1 MRINKILITLKK
13 ELNTI
18 IRDKKSLAM
27 MFILPMLIPVLIFF
41 MSFMYEDLMDS
52 VEETEY
58 NIGINY
64 ELNSIEKEII
74 SQTTLNVINYKNKE
88 EMQKAYEDKGIEAYI
103 NKEKSNY
110 TIFSNPDNQD
120 SSVAGSML
128 TSYLET
134 YNKILAQ
141 NYLLNKD
148 INPEEALNI
157 IKIEVKE
164 LKGDNSFIQEI
175 LSMGLVYSLLA
186 IITTAVYCATDII
199 AGEKERGTLETL
211 LTFPIK
217 SSELITGKYL
227 AIFSSCIITSLL
239 SLFLC
244 FGSLKLASNMF
255 ELYNSV
261 TLNIGVTTIL
271 TSAII
276 LIFSSLISSGLC
288 IAIASYCKSYK
299 EAQEALTPVSFISM
313 IPLLLPLAGIETNI
327 VLSIIP
333 IVNHGMLLN
342 DLISNNVNI
351 LNIIT
356 MIMSSIIFTFIM
368 IFFISKQYKS
378 ERVLFS

>member
-1 MRINKILITLKK
+1 MRVNKIITTLKK

-18 IRDKKSLAM
+18 IRDKKSLTM
-27 MFILPMLIPVLIFF
+27 MFILPMMIPVLIFF

-52 VEETEY
+52 IDATEY
-58 NIGINY
+58 SIGINY
-64 ELNSIEKEII
+64 ELNSVEKEII
-74 SQTTLNVINYKNKE
+74 SQTTLNVINYKNRE
-88 EMQKAYEDKGIEAYI
+88 EMQNAYENKKIQAYI
-103 NKEKSNY
+103 NKEIDNY
-110 TIFSNPDNQD
+110 LVSFNPDNQD

-128 TSYLET
+128 TNYLET
-134 YNKILAQ
+134 YNKYLSQ
-141 NYLLNKD
+141 NYLLEQD

-164 LKGDNSFIQEI
+164 LKGDNTFIQEI

-227 AIFSSCIITSLL
+227 AIFTSCIITSLL

-255 ELYNSV
+255 DLYNSI
-261 TLNIGVTTIL
+261 TLNIGTTTIL
-271 TSAII
+271 TSTII
-276 LIFSSLISSGLC
+276 LIFASLISSGLC

-313 IPLLLPLAGIETNI
+313 IPLLLPVVGIETN
-327 VLSIIP
+327 VFLSFIP
-333 IVNHGMLLN
+333 IVNHGLLLN
-342 DLISNNVNI
+342 DLINNDVNV
-351 LNIIT
+351 LNMTLMII
-356 MIMSSIIFTFIM
+356 SSIIFTI
-368 IFFISKQYKS
+368 IIISFISKQYKS